1 MASVRR
7 LQPLLRY
14 IRPAPRLCALSA
26 VGCNRLLVPRLCVT
40 PLRTLSARAA
50 AHTSNSFDSAHDE
63 LRCKSCGCSLAPTS
77 LFCSCGKPQKLNP
90 SKVNHFQLFGVAPA
104 VLLNE
109 KALERS
115 FWALQKQLHPDL
127 FATRAAED
135 RDISAANAAA
145 VNVAY
150 QTLRE
155 PLTRVQYLISLM
167 RGDNLSAPLQEE
179 QTSAVPD
186 PQLLMQ
192 VYETRE
198 ALEEC
203 QSIEEADKVLA
214 DHRKATLQQLSSLV
228 HAFEQGDLAAMETG
242 LMKLQYLKKIEV
254 EARNLGYRLSDAA
267 DGAAAQ

>member
-1 MASVRR
+1 MAAVRR
-7 LQPLLRY
+7 LLPLLRC
-14 IRPAPRLCALSA
+14 IRPTPRLCAVSA
-26 VGCNRLLVPRLCVT
+26 AGCSRLLTRRVLAS
-40 PLRTLSARAA
+40 PLRNLSTRAA
-50 AHTSNSFDSAHDE
+50 AQTSFDSADKQI
-63 LRCKSCGCSLAPTS
+63 RCSSCGSPLAPPF
-77 LFCSCGKPQKLNP
+77 LFCSCGKPQKLNAA
-90 SKVNHFQLFGVAPA
+90 KINHFQLFGIAPA
-104 VLLNE
+104 VLLDE

-115 FWALQKQLHPDL
+115 FWGLQKQLHPDL

-155 PLTRVQYLISLM
+155 PVTRVQYLIRLM
-167 RGDNLSAPLQEE
+167 RGDDLTAPLQEE

-203 QSIEEADKVLA
+203 QSIEEADRVLA

-267 DGAAAQ
+267 DSATQ